1 MHNKS
6 RPVRLECPAMRAF
19 VTGATGFI
27 GGHVARKLAQRGDQV
42 VALVRSPE
50 KASDLE
56 AQGAELVEGDLSNE
70 EAIRRGVE
78 GADAVFHIG
87 AIYKVGIKKSQ
98 AEELWDA
105 NVRGVERVLDAA
117 HDAGVKRIVYTST
130 VNVFGNTNGEVV
142 DEGYRRDEAD
152 GFLSVYDETK
162 YRAHLIAED
171 RIAKGYP
178 IVMVQPG
185 GVYGP
190 DDHSEVGNM
199 IDQAA
204 RGKLPAKMFPETG
217 FMMVHVE
224 DVADGILLAHD
235 KGEIGES
242 YVLAGEKTSMGEI
255 VDRAAATAGRKPPR
269 MTMPN
274 ALMKMSAPLG
284 PVIGP
289 AMGFPP
295 NLGELI
301 SASAGVTYWATDDK
315 ARRELGFKPRGIDEG
330 LRDTIGID
338 KSSAGPQPGLG
349 LGELEPLH
357 RGQHALGREAAR
369 DRGARQDHHSLVW

>member
-1 MHNKS
+1 
-6 RPVRLECPAMRAF
+6 VRAF
-19 VTGATGFI
+19 VTGGTGFI
-27 GGHVARKLAQRGDQV
+27 GGHVVRKLRERGDDV
-42 VALVRSPE
+42 VALVRSPD
-50 KASDLE
+50 KAKDL
-56 AQGAELVEGDLSNE
+56 QDLNVELVEGDLSSE
-70 EAIRRGVE
+70 DAIRRGAE
-78 GADAVFHIG
+78 GADSVFHIG

-98 AEELWDA
+98 QEELWDA
-105 NVRGVERVLDAA
+105 NVRGTERVLDAA
-117 HDAGVKRIVYTST
+117 NEAGAKRIVYTST
-130 VNVFGNTNGEVV
+130 VNVFGNTDGQVV
-142 DEGYRRDEAD
+142 DESYRRNEAD
-152 GFLSVYDETK
+152 GFLSCYDETK
-162 YRAHLIAED
+162 YKAHLVAED

-217 FMMVHVE
+217 FMLVHVE

-242 YVLAGEKTSMGEI
+242 YVLAGEQSTMGDI

-295 NLGELI
+295 NLRELI
-301 SASAGVTYWATDDK
+301 SASAGVTYWARDDK
-315 ARRELGFKPRGIDEG
+315 ARRELGFQPRGIDEG
-330 LRDTIGID
+330 LKDTIAAD
-338 KSSAGPQPGLG
+338 K
-349 LGELEPLH
+349 
-357 RGQHALGREAAR
+357 AAT
-369 DRGARQDHHSLVW
+369 DS